1 MNRMK
6 RLLAALLLA
15 AMVLTLLAGCKF
27 DEEDK
32 EIINQIVGS
41 VHDDNDDDDNV
52 IDDDDDDTNDAGNAG
67 NPVVGLDELNSRLAT
82 FNKCFPEIQKEKCE
96 QTYTKAAVTAA
107 SDPTLPSQVSQTLL
121 EYLDTFETRPEV
133 DYAQWVSDLNNAI
146 NSGKPS
152 SESIFVSPIHANNL
166 AIYEELDPDTWP
178 DRHSS
183 SSFASLF
190 STAYPDATYD
200 FDGTINISVYV
211 DVISSKTITGTSF
224 LVYYITFSSSN
235 SGSAGSGG

>member
-1 MNRMK
+1 MKRMK

-67 NPVVGLDELNSRLAT
+67 NPVVGLDELKSRLAA
-82 FNKCFPEIQKEKCE
+82 FNKCFPEIQKEKFK

-107 SDPTLPSQVSQTLL
+107 SDSTLPSKVSKTLL
-121 EYLDTFETRPEV
+121 EYLDTFETKPEV

-146 NSGKPS
+146 NSGKLS

-178 DRHSS
+178 DRHP

-190 STAYPDATYD
+190 STAYPGATYE

-224 LVYYITFSSSN
+224 LVYYITFS
-235 SGSAGSGG
+235 GSAGSGG